1 MDHNFV
7 KYQKY
12 LLLCVLQMKYRNR
25 SRAGKWQI
33 YLFFLPT
40 GWNTRRWRT
49 YILSSVY
56 IKTRSVSRARLAV
69 CGSGLLSRLP
79 VFPLLNV
86 KTDSGTDGRSR
97 FLLRRTRW
105 EVSASQPHIHS
116 PPAPFHSS
124 CKSKLADFFCRH
136 IFLSPSSHSFKLA
149 SLIVRRG

>member
-1 MDHNFV
+1 M

-12 LLLCVLQMKYRNR
+12 LLLCVLQMKCRNR
-25 SRAGKWQI
+25 STAGKWQI

-49 YILSSVY
+49 YILRSVY
-56 IKTRSVSRARLAV
+56 IKTRSVSTTRLAV

-79 VFPLLNV
+79 IFLLLNV
-86 KTDSGTDGRSR
+86 KTDSGTDGRSC
-97 FLLRRTRW
+97 FLLRHTRW
-105 EVSASQPHIHS
+105 EVSASQPTFIPP

-136 IFLSPSSHSFKLA
+136 IFLSPSSHSLKLA

>member
-1 MDHNFV
+1 M

-12 LLLCVLQMKYRNR
+12 LLLCVLQMKCRNR
-25 SRAGKWQI
+25 SRAGKLQI
-33 YLFFLPT
+33 YLIFLPT

-49 YILSSVY
+49 NILRSVY
-56 IKTRSVSRARLAV
+56 IKTRSVSTTRLAV

-79 VFPLLNV
+79 IFPLLNV

-116 PPAPFHSS
+116 PPPHPAPFHSS

-136 IFLSPSSHSFKLA
+136 IFLSPSSHSLKLA